1 MNNILVAMSVVLT
14 CSAAFAQG
22 QRNNREQ
29 RPISVPENVFKSLIN
44 DEKKADSILS
54 DLRLL
59 QTVGLPLESYLELKL
74 SPEQKKSFSEIVQ
87 TTQTQLRE
95 LIRNEDRDGATALR
109 GQMQTKV
116 NNLLTQDQKN
126 VVAKYPARN
135 QPGEGGQRGN
145 RGGRG
150 DRPSN
155 PPIN

>member
-1 MNNILVAMSVVLT
+1 MNNILVAMSAVLT

-150 DRPSN
+150 GRPSN

>member
-150 DRPSN
+150 GRPSN
-155 PPIN
+155 PAIN

>member
-1 MNNILVAMSVVLT
+1 MNNILVAMSAVLT

-95 LIRNEDRDGATALR
+95 LIRNEDRDGAFALR

-150 DRPSN
+150 GRPNN